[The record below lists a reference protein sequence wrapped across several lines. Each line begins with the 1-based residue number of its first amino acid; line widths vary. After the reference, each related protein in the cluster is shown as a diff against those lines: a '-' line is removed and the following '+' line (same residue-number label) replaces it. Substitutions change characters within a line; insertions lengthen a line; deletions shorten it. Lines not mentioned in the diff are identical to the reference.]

1 MCTMG
6 FYSVIKMKFCC
17 FNRRDLEII
26 ILSEANQTEKDK
38 YHDILYM
45 WNLKKTL
52 LMNIFIN
59 TNQKQTH
66 RHRKSL
72 WLPKRKGWK
81 RGKQDYEINRYT
93 GYTLYKINN
102 KGLLHSTEN
111 YIQYLVITYSGKE
124 SEKIY
129 V

>member
-1 MCTMG
+1 
-6 FYSVIKMKFCC
+6 
-17 FNRRDLEII
+17 
-26 ILSEANQTEKDK
+26 
-38 YHDILYM
+38 M

-124 SEKIY
+124 SEKNICITDTYISVHIQTLYVYIY
-129 V
+129 TYKNILIPETSTIL